1 MNASPSFSPLD
12 KVSSRATPVADDA
25 PWWRYAMVWVVIAG
39 PLAVLVA
46 GFVTLAIALTHVDP
60 LVTDNAA
67 ASKRTPGGPA
77 TPAQVARNHAATPQ
91 K

>member
-1 MNASPSFSPLD
+1 MSTGTLASRTA
-12 KVSSRATPVADDA
+12 SSAVDDR

-46 GFVTLAIALTHVDP
+46 GFVTLGIALTHIDP
-60 LVTDNAA
+60 LVGDAA
-67 ASKRTPGGPA
+67 PA
-77 TPAQVARNHAATPQ
+77 TTRSQVTSGSAAPAQLARNHAATPQ

>member
-1 MNASPSFSPLD
+1 MNTARIAPSPG
-12 KVSSRATPVADDA
+12 SRAARVEDDA

-46 GFVTLAIALTHVDP
+46 GFVTLGIAWTHIDP
-60 LVTDNAA
+60 VIGDAA
-67 ASKRTPGGPA
+67 PASLRDQVPNGPTA
-77 TPAQVARNHAATPQ
+77 PAQLARNHAATPQ